1 MVRKK
6 RQKDQYS
13 TPKIAKVK
21 SGTPKTAKVTSIH
34 LKKGKK
40 ITSLIVVNNTM
51 NFIGTLK
58 MAKAIF
64 ST

>member
-1 MVRKK
+1 
-6 RQKDQYS
+6 
-13 TPKIAKVK
+13 VK
-21 SGTPKTAKVTSIH
+21 AGTLKTAKAISIH

-40 ITSLIVVNNTM
+40 VTSLVVVNNTM
-51 NFIGTLK
+51 NFISTSK

>member
-1 MVRKK
+1 MKS
-6 RQKDQYS
+6 S
-13 TPKIAKVK
+13 TL
-21 SGTPKTAKVTSIH
+21 KTAKVISIH

-40 ITSLIVVNNTM
+40 ITSLIVVNSTM
-51 NFIGTLK
+51 NFISTSK

>member
-1 MVRKK
+1 M
-6 RQKDQYS
+6 
-13 TPKIAKVK
+13 AKVK
-21 SGTPKTAKVTSIH
+21 SGTLKTAKVISIH

-40 ITSLIVVNNTM
+40 ITFLIVVNNTM
-51 NFIGTLK
+51 NFIGTSK

>member
-1 MVRKK
+1 K
-6 RQKDQYS
+6 RQKAQYS

-21 SGTPKTAKVTSIH
+21 SGTPKTAKVISIH

-40 ITSLIVVNNTM
+40 ITSLIAVNNTM
-51 NFIGTLK
+51 NFNSTSK

>member
-1 MVRKK
+1 MKN
-6 RQKDQYS
+6 
-13 TPKIAKVK
+13 
-21 SGTPKTAKVTSIH
+21 GTLKTAKATSIH

-40 ITSLIVVNNTM
+40 ITSLIAVNNTM
-51 NFIGTLK
+51 NFNSTSK